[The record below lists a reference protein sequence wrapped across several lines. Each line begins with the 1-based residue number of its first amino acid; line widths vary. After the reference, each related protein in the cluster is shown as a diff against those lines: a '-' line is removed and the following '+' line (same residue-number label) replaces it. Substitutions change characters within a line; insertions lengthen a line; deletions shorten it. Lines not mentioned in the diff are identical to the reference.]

1 MSNIGTEAILLS
13 SKIADIS
20 YACSQII
27 KSLEY
32 MDDNGIELDQYNQW
46 TLHNRRLEAN
56 ILHAGFIT
64 LNKDIL
70 QFIIDHDQQKVSE

>member
-1 MSNIGTEAILLS
+1 MTDIGKEAILLS
-13 SKIADIS
+13 SKIVDIS
-20 YACSQII
+20 YVCSQII
-27 KSLEY
+27 RSLEY

-56 ILHAGFIT
+56 TLHAGLIT

-70 QFIIDHDQQKVSE
+70 QFIIDHDQEKVS

>member
-1 MSNIGTEAILLS
+1 MSDTGKEAILLS
-13 SKIADIS
+13 SQIMDIS
-20 YACSQII
+20 YVCSQII

-56 ILHAGFIT
+56 SLHAGFIT

-70 QFIIDHDQQKVSE
+70 QFIIDHEQEKVS